1 MTETVRHDLMR
12 STNMLSVFNCIRK
25 HGPISK
31 RRIQEETGLS
41 WGAVSTF
48 SADLLERGI
57 ISETGRVDTGSRR
70 SATAFDINLEN
81 NLIIGIDTNV
91 IGMTGVIIDLKSRVK
106 TKIHQELVSNHI
118 SELLEQMKGIIRLL
132 MAEVSD
138 QSVIKGIGVAFPGH
152 VDTERGVSVLA
163 RQFCSLEPLD
173 ICGILKGEFGLPVVI
188 EHDPNCCALSEQL
201 FGAGQ
206 GLTNLLYVRLSR
218 GIGMGIILGG
228 EIYHG
233 FAGAT
238 GEIGHITMDPDG
250 GPCYCGNNGCLEIY
264 ASSEAVLSRCEQA
277 ARMGDAPRL
286 AELLARGEPLTLETA
301 EKAAAAG
308 DGAVY
313 DFFYRA
319 ADYAGLAVSAAINLL
334 AGGHPRRGDARREGA
349 LLPPPAGGHRQTG
362 VEPPQHRHPRLPP
375 RAVVRRHRGGL
386 PLHPAG
392 VLLGRRAGR
401 LLRRRR
407 GCTVRTATFIR
418 CTRSIPPRR
427 WRRSAKPRARRG
439 WRKSASPSISA

>member
-313 DFFYRA
+313 DFF
-319 ADYAGLAVSAAINLL
+319 
-334 AGGHPRRGDARREGA
+334 
-349 LLPPPAGGHRQTG
+349 
-362 VEPPQHRHPRLPP
+362 
-375 RAVVRRHRGGL
+375 
-386 PLHPAG
+386 
-392 VLLGRRAGR
+392 
-401 LLRRRR
+401 
-407 GCTVRTATFIR
+407 
-418 CTRSIPPRR
+418 
-427 WRRSAKPRARRG
+427 
-439 WRKSASPSISA
+439 

>member
-1 MTETVRHDLMR
+1 MTETIRHDLMR
-12 STNMLSVFNCIRK
+12 STNMLSVLNCIRK

-334 AGGHPRRGDARREGA
+334 DPQAVILGGEMPDVKEPFYRHLREVIDRRVWNRRSIDIRVS
-349 LLPPPAGGHRQTG
+349 H
-362 VEPPQHRHPRLPP
+362 
-375 RAVVRRHRGGL
+375 
-386 PLHPAG
+386 
-392 VLLGRRAGR
+392 LGRSSAAIGAAS
-401 LLRRRR
+401 L
-407 GCTVRTATFIR
+407 FIQQAFF
-418 CTRSIPPRR
+418 
-427 WRRSAKPRARRG
+427 SAVGPD
-439 WRKSASPSISA
+439 AS

>member
-138 QSVIKGIGVAFPGH
+138 QSVIKGSASPSPGH

-163 RQFCSLEPLD
+163 R
-173 ICGILKGEFGLPVVI
+173 
-188 EHDPNCCALSEQL
+188 
-201 FGAGQ
+201 
-206 GLTNLLYVRLSR
+206 R
-218 GIGMGIILGG
+218 
-228 EIYHG
+228 
-233 FAGAT
+233 FA
-238 GEIGHITMDPDG
+238 
-250 GPCYCGNNGCLEIY
+250 
-264 ASSEAVLSRCEQA
+264 ASSRS
-277 ARMGDAPRL
+277 
-286 AELLARGEPLTLETA
+286 T
-301 EKAAAAG
+301 
-308 DGAVY
+308 
-313 DFFYRA
+313 
-319 ADYAGLAVSAAINLL
+319 SAA
-334 AGGHPRRGDARREGA
+334 
-349 LLPPPAGGHRQTG
+349 
-362 VEPPQHRHPRLPP
+362 
-375 RAVVRRHRGGL
+375 
-386 PLHPAG
+386 
-392 VLLGRRAGR
+392 
-401 LLRRRR
+401 
-407 GCTVRTATFIR
+407 
-418 CTRSIPPRR
+418 S
-427 WRRSAKPRARRG
+427 
-439 WRKSASPSISA
+439 